1 MNRQLVVSTIG
12 VAIATTLAS
21 LAMYAVTMIDDE
33 TTTPK
38 AKPGNASDST
48 QSDWVDVTVGEELFP
63 QIDIGQY
70 TDWSEVDDPTEPEI
84 DIIEIVDRKPAGVN
98 VELQV
103 GVSEPD
109 ILFWPVPKNQEEHA
123 TMNKALAKVGLNSD
137 IIIIPT
143 TYSNDVLVV
152 LSKLVVAANGYLI
165 ELSSFMEFVIN
176 GRFDSGD
183 VFLEQHTGL
192 SLEQMVGTEAYAKV
206 RAWGRAPSSMSLIG
220 NMNVIYDWLKY
231 KSTLPIEM
239 VDTMT
244 IRDVIAL
251 MSVCDNKS
259 RDVLKSAHYVS
270 KYLDGSRMAIAD
282 FISVVRRHTNKNP
295 AAVAMRKAG
304 IRDGGVFDYYGDS
317 LKHYSQMELVSVLR
331 TLGKFA
337 VTDNRAQAVMKRFAS
352 TK

>member
-1 MNRQLVVSTIG
+1 MNKQLVVSTIG
-12 VAIATTLAS
+12 VAVAATIASIAL
-21 LAMYAVTMIDDE
+21 YAVSMLDDE
-33 TTTPK
+33 TTTSDE
-38 AKPGNASDST
+38 KPDNASNSAE
-48 QSDWVDVTVGEELFP
+48 SEWVDVSVGEEIFP
-63 QIDIGQY
+63 HVDVGQY
-70 TDWSEVDDPTEPEI
+70 TDWSEVDDPTEPEV

-103 GVSEPD
+103 AGLEPD
-109 ILFWPVPKNQEEHA
+109 ILYWPVPKNQEETA
-123 TMNKALAKVGLNSD
+123 IVNRALAKIGMNSD

-143 TYSNDVLVV
+143 TYSNDVLSV
-152 LSKLVVAANGYLI
+152 LSKLVISANGYLI

-176 GRFDSGD
+176 GRFESGD

-192 SLEQMVGTEAYAKV
+192 TLEQIVGTEAYAKV
-206 RAWGRAPSSMSLIG
+206 RAWGRVPSSMSLIG

-231 KSTLPIEM
+231 KSALPPEM

-251 MSVCDNKS
+251 MSVTTAKS
-259 RDVLKSAHYVS
+259 RDVMKCAHYIS
-270 KYLDGSRMAIAD
+270 KYLDGAKMPIAEFIRM
-282 FISVVRRHTNKNP
+282 VRQHSNKNP

-317 LKHYSQMELVSVLR
+317 LKNYSQMELVSVLR

-337 VTDNRAQAVMKRFAS
+337 VTDHRAQAVMKRYAA